1 MRDSFDRID
10 MNMKTRLQLYSRD
23 SGTPKSINRKL
34 DGFSAN
40 ALLGD

>member
-1 MRDSFDRID
+1 MRDSFDSTD

-23 SGTPKSINRKL
+23 SGTPRSINRKV

-40 ALLGD
+40 ALLGN